1 MRRAPQRDRVPT
13 SRGAARPS
21 GEHPPRPRIAVV
33 GAGRCGSAL
42 AVAAHAAG
50 YRVTA
55 VASRTPENARALAAR
70 VGADAVESAVVA
82 TRRADLILLT
92 VPDGQI
98 TRVAATIAASGA
110 ALGGRGLVHCSG
122 AHPSSALAA
131 ARHAAGAVGSVH
143 PLRSLTGGDAACQLP
158 GTYFAI
164 EADEALR
171 PVLERLV
178 CDLGGVPFTVPA
190 AGRALYH
197 AAAVLAGNAPLAL
210 VARATVLLES
220 AGVDPLL
227 AGEALASLLEGAA
240 QNARRL
246 GARSAL
252 TGPVVRNDAETVQR
266 HLAALRRDPDTLR
279 LYRELAAETLR
290 TAGGTGREAVAAVLA
305 SAGAELRG
313 RPRRRGRSRRAA
325 ASLSG
330 LTGAR
335 AKG

>member
-1 MRRAPQRDRVPT
+1 M
-13 SRGAARPS
+13 
-21 GEHPPRPRIAVV
+21 
-33 GAGRCGSAL
+33 
-42 AVAAHAAG
+42 
-50 YRVTA
+50 
-55 VASRTPENARALAAR
+55 
-70 VGADAVESAVVA
+70 
-82 TRRADLILLT
+82 
-92 VPDGQI
+92 
-98 TRVAATIAASGA
+98 
-110 ALGGRGLVHCSG
+110 
-122 AHPSSALAA
+122 
-131 ARHAAGAVGSVH
+131 H

-190 AGRALYH
+190 GGRALYH

-313 RPRRRGRSRRAA
+313 RPRRAA
-325 ASLSG
+325 AALSG
-330 LTGAR
+330 LTAAR

>member
-1 MRRAPQRDRVPT
+1 MGAPRL
-13 SRGAARPS
+13 S
-21 GEHPPRPRIAVV
+21 GEHPPPRPRIAVV

-42 AVAAHAAG
+42 AVAAHDAG
-50 YRVTA
+50 YRITA
-55 VASRTPENARALAAR
+55 VASRTPDHARALAAR
-70 VGADAVESAVVA
+70 VGAEAVESAVAA

-92 VPDGQI
+92 VPDSQI

-110 ALGGRGLVHCSG
+110 SLGGRGVVHCSG

-131 ARHAAGAVGSVH
+131 ARHSAGLVGSVH

-190 AGRALYH
+190 GGRALYH

-210 VARATVLLES
+210 VVRATALLES
-220 AGVDPLL
+220 AGVDPML

-252 TGPVVRNDAETVQR
+252 TGPVVRNDADTVER

-279 LYRELAAETLR
+279 LYRELATETLR
-290 TAGGTGREAVAAVLA
+290 TAGGTGREEVAAVLA
-305 SAGAELRG
+305 ETRHD
-313 RPRRRGRSRRAA
+313 PRGRSRRRRGPRRGATA
-325 ASLSG
+325 GLSG
-330 LTGAR
+330 FTAAQAQG
-335 AKG
+335 